1 MPDSKRSS
9 RGFTQIPEESRTAT
23 MVNNPNDATI
33 DIPLS
38 GVTSRTGARRTG
50 TSKSSSSQKQRHQ
63 QQQQPMYISEKQNN
77 EKAGLSKRHGAGH
90 RKSAMVSQKTENDR
104 RGGAGRDD
112 ENALTQ
118 MGRIYTM
125 ILNFSIVTR
134 YFLYILPVALIISIP
149 IIIGA
154 TVAQGTTIGG
164 VRIVWFFSWLL
175 IVWVALW
182 TSKLFTKTLPAA
194 FQFLCGIVSAGT
206 RKYAT
211 VISSLELYL
220 TLAGW
225 ALTALATFVP
235 VRPLHT

>member
-1 MPDSKRSS
+1 
-9 RGFTQIPEESRTAT
+9 

-33 DIPLS
+33 DIPLT
-38 GVTSRTGARRTG
+38 GVTSKTGARRTG
-50 TSKSSSSQKQRHQ
+50 TFKSSSSP
-63 QQQQPMYISEKQNN
+63 QPMYLSEKLDH
-77 EKAGLSKRHGAGH
+77 EKAGSYKRRGAGH
-90 RKSAMVSQKTENDR
+90 RRAAGASKKTGHEG
-104 RGGAGRDD
+104 RGQEEDV
-112 ENALTQ
+112 LTN

-134 YFLYILPVALIISIP
+134 YLLYILPVAIIISIP

-154 TVAQGTTIGG
+154 TAAQNATLGG

-182 TSKLFTKTLPAA
+182 TSKLTARSLPSI
-194 FQFLCGIVSAGT
+194 FQFLCGIVSSGT

-235 VRPLHT
+235 VQALRTIGTKLNG

>member
-1 MPDSKRSS
+1 
-9 RGFTQIPEESRTAT
+9 

-33 DIPLS
+33 DIPLT

-50 TSKSSSSQKQRHQ
+50 TFKSSSSQ
-63 QQQQPMYISEKQNN
+63 QPMYLSEKQNH
-77 EKAGLSKRHGAGH
+77 EKANTSQRRGAGH
-90 RKSAMVSQKTENDR
+90 RRSAAASKKTGHVG
-104 RGGAGRDD
+104 RGGDD
-112 ENALTQ
+112 DALTH
-118 MGRIYTM
+118 MGRIYYM

-134 YFLYILPVALIISIP
+134 FLLYIIPVAVILAVP

-154 TVAQGTTIGG
+154 TVAQGSTIGG

-182 TSKLFTKTLPAA
+182 TSKLTAKSLPSV
-194 FQFLCGIVSAGT
+194 FQFLCGIVSSGT
-206 RKYAT
+206 RKYAA

-225 ALTALATFVP
+225 ALTALATFAP
-235 VRPLHT
+235 VQYSHSIKVDEPLTFNRS